1 MILIYE
7 PAHAKRYKN
16 FRFLHETEEKCHII
30 YFLVFLFPKSEENL
44 INDVIKCCHY
54 NDKFYYVIILKL
66 NVLK

>member
-1 MILIYE
+1 MRKGTRLS
-7 PAHAKRYKN
+7 KFSN
-16 FRFLHETEEKCHII
+16 FSFLHKTEEKCHRI

-54 NDKFYYVIILKL
+54 NDKFYYVVLKL